1 MPSVVPGYEYDI
13 FISYRHKDNKGEHW
27 VSEFVSSLKTELE
40 ATFKED
46 ISIYF
51 DENPHD
57 GLLETH
63 DVSKSLE
70 SKLKCLVFIPVISQT
85 YCDSKSYAWQHE
97 FCTFNKMTTVEG
109 EPHGREI
116 KLRNGNVASRILPV
130 KIHDLD
136 EDDKRLLESELG
148 SVLRGVEFIY
158 KSAGVNRPLKP
169 HDDRATNLN
178 HSYYPDQ
185 INKVANAIKEI
196 VIGIKNN
203 TTSAGNQP
211 PTTRASGIAGVN
223 VMGSRRKRNIII
235 AVITTLLVIV
245 TYSILQYSSA
255 RINAVSA
262 SGEKSIAVLPFKN
275 IGPNDDDAWFSDG
288 MAEEVT
294 NNLAKVGELKVM
306 SRTSVEQYKS
316 RDKDIKTIGDEL
328 NVSYLLQGSV
338 MKSGNKFKIS
348 VQLVL
353 AETGIEIWTN
363 EYTEEM
369 TDVFQMYADISREV
383 TDALKIVLTESER
396 KNIEGPDVVGLTAYD
411 FYLKGRNELLNYRLA
426 GGVSGL
432 AKGLPHADKAID
444 LFIKAIQA
452 DPEFAKAYTGLGL
465 SFYYKGDKGMFVEKT
480 LLDSVR
486 KNADKAVSLDKNNAE
501 AYYLLGLYHYQ
512 TGEEVRA
519 IEEFEKA
526 LQINPNYVDALLS
539 LGRLYVEVRG
549 DFIRGISLMEKGIQL
564 GRGPELAQNLRLT
577 AFTYEFLQMIEKTA
591 KYHGNAAQLDGDSTS
606 VLWLMSWVERTN
618 GNYENA
624 LKLANRALQF
634 DTVDFF
640 GVDNKAWALTLLG
653 RYEEALK
660 VRLAWNA
667 SSGYVL
673 GVRVTAAN
681 RIGHLYW
688 MLGDKKSAMK
698 YFREFIVFGEK
709 SIRDDMVTAR
719 AGNTPYD
726 MAGIYA
732 FLGEKEKAYQY
743 LDMLNKRQFI
753 PAYLTVVL
761 KDDPM
766 FDSLRNEERFQKIQK
781 EMEDKNKRERDRVLK
796 WLQEESMKTKLDP
809 KM

>member
-1 MPSVVPGYEYDI
+1 M
-13 FISYRHKDNKGEHW
+13 
-27 VSEFVSSLKTELE
+27 SEFVAALRTELE
-40 ATFKED
+40 STFKED

-51 DENPHD
+51 DENPND

-63 DVSKSLE
+63 DVGKSLE
-70 SKLKCLVFIPVISQT
+70 GKLKCLIFIPIISQT
-85 YCDSKSYAWQHE
+85 YCDPKSYAWQHE
-97 FCTFNKMTTVEG
+97 FCAFNKLVTESDAY
-109 EPHGREI
+109 GREI
-116 KLRNGNVASRILPV
+116 KLKNGNVASRILPI
-130 KIHDLD
+130 KIHDID
-136 EDDKRLLESELG
+136 EDDKQLLESELG

-178 HSYYPDQ
+178 HSHYPDQ

-196 VIGIKNN
+196 VIGIKNK
-203 TTSAGNQP
+203 TTSAGNP
-211 PTTRASGIAGVN
+211 IPTPTAFGAASANATRS
-223 VMGSRRKRNIII
+223 SRKRKIII
-235 AVITTLLVIV
+235 SFMTMLLVIV
-245 TYSILQYSSA
+245 TYSIFQYSSA

-262 SGEKSIAVLPFKN
+262 SVEKSIAVLPFKN
-275 IGPNDDDAWFSDG
+275 IGPIDQYQHFSDG
-288 MAEEVT
+288 ITEEVT
-294 NNLAKVGELKVM
+294 NNLSKVGELQVM
-306 SRTSVEQYKS
+306 SRTSVERYKS
-316 RDKDIKTIGDEL
+316 HDKDRKTIAEEL
-328 NVSYLLQGSV
+328 DVSYLLQGSV
-338 MKSGNKFKIS
+338 MKSGNKFRIS
-348 VQLVL
+348 VQLVR
-353 AETGIEIWTN
+353 AETGYQIWSN
-363 EYTEEM
+363 EYTKEM
-369 TDVFQMYADISREV
+369 TDVFQMYTDISREV

-396 KNIEGPDVVGLTAYD
+396 KNIESPDVVGLSAYD
-411 FYLKGRNELLNYRLA
+411 FYLKGRNELLNYRLD
-426 GGVSGL
+426 GGVAGL
-432 AKGLPHADKAID
+432 AKGLPHADNAID
-444 LFIKAIQA
+444 LFTKAIQA
-452 DPEFAKAYTGLGL
+452 DPKFAKAYTGLGL
-465 SFYYKGDKGMFVEKT
+465 SLYYKGDKGIFVDKT
-480 LLDSVR
+480 LMDSAK
-486 KNADKAVSLDKNNAE
+486 KNADKAINLDENNAE
-501 AYYLLGLYHYQ
+501 ASFLLGLYHYQ
-512 TGEEVRA
+512 IGDEDKS

-591 KYHGNAAQLDGDSTS
+591 EYHGNAAQLDGDSTS

-634 DTVDFF
+634 DTADFF

-660 VRLAWNA
+660 LRLAWNA
-667 SSGYVL
+667 TSGNVL

-688 MLGDKKSAMK
+688 MLGNKEFAMK
-698 YFREFIVFGEK
+698 YFNEFIAFGEK

-726 MAGIYA
+726 LAGIYA

-743 LDMLNKRQFI
+743 LEMLNKRQFI

-766 FDSLRNEERFQKIQK
+766 FHSLRQEERFQKIQK
-781 EMEDKNKRERDRVLK
+781 EMEEKNKRERDRVLK
-796 WLQEESMKTKLDP
+796 WLQVESMKTKLHP